1 MRLRLLN
8 QKIRAFTLPELL
20 VMMAI
25 LALMAFIIYPGETSG
40 KKRAQRINCLSNVH
54 QVSLA
59 FRIWQGDNN
68 GKYPMSV
75 SMTNGGAMEWTVTT
89 NVAAYFQVMSN
100 EIVTPKILICPADM
114 EHKYPRHEF
123 PKRF

>member
-1 MRLRLLN
+1 MTKPVRHPMRLRSLLN

-40 KKRAQRINCLSNVH
+40 KKRAQRIQLPEQCAPGE
-54 QVSLA
+54 SLL
-59 FRIWQGDNN
+59 FVYGKVTTT

-89 NVAAYFQVMSN
+89 NAAAYFQVMSN
-100 EIVTPKILICPADM
+100 AK
-114 EHKYPRHEF
+114 
-123 PKRF
+123 